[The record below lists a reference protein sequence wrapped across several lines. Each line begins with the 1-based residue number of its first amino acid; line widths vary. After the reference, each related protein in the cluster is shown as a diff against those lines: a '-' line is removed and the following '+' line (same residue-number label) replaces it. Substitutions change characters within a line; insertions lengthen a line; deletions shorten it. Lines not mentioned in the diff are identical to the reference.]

1 MVLNVVVFVTKTST
15 TLAETPNYDPKKIC
29 RVSAS
34 ELVHIFQLSNEG
46 VLAGIGCLERC
57 VLQ

>member
-1 MVLNVVVFVTKTST
+1 MLSVVVFVTKTST
-15 TLAETPNYDPKKIC
+15 TLTETPDYDPKKIC
-29 RVSAS
+29 RDSAS

-46 VLAGIGCLERC
+46 VQEDIDCLERC